1 MQISFQSTISFPPY
15 TGGCIEGQRHKRR
28 IKIVSSLYGRVYRR
42 IAPDRMYFSGFLPIR
57 EGVSRWSLVTASFQR
72 FPPYTGGCIVTGKAD
87 KVISE
92 VSSLY
97 GRVYRQLEK
106 NAAEYGLFPPYT
118 GGCIVYTCSLHKY
131 VTVSSLYGRVY
142 LTATNSCHNLHH
154 FLPIWEG
161 VSRFVGLW

>member
-97 GRVYRQLEK
+97 GRVYRL
-106 NAAEYGLFPPYT
+106 
-118 GGCIVYTCSLHKY
+118 Y
-131 VTVSSLYGRVY
+131 VQFAQV
-142 LTATNSCHNLHH
+142 CHG

-161 VSRFVGLW
+161 VSYGHELLP